1 MRSLVDVYP
10 TAHYFGGFL
19 INVANSIQ
27 FKRHKGDSSLFVVRE
42 LNSKETPPSLHR
54 IQGVYIPVETAVRDI
69 FVQQFL
75 WFSHCLRRETNQ
87 AWAVVIHDKDKSPAN
102 HLMSSF
108 IRRLAGD

>member
-27 FKRHKGDSSLFVVRE
+27 FKRHKGDSSLFVVRA

-54 IQGVYIPVETAVRDI
+54 IQGVYTSPLKLLCVI
-69 FVQQFL
+69 FL
-75 WFSHCLRRETNQ
+75 Y
-87 AWAVVIHDKDKSPAN
+87 
-102 HLMSSF
+102 SSF
-108 IRRLAGD
+108 CGLATVCEEKRIRLGQLLYMIKINPRQII